1 MNQSKARF
9 QGREVYSKGEEM
21 PSGSSQHKKGEW
33 QVGGGTKGI
42 MVLGGGQSRHWM
54 VVIIQVSV
62 SGSICQFLQI
72 LCLL

>member
-1 MNQSKARF
+1 MDQSNVFF
-9 QGREVYSKGEEM
+9 QEREVYSKGEKM

-54 VVIIQVSV
+54 VVSIQASV
-62 SGSICQFLQI
+62 SGSM
-72 LCLL
+72 